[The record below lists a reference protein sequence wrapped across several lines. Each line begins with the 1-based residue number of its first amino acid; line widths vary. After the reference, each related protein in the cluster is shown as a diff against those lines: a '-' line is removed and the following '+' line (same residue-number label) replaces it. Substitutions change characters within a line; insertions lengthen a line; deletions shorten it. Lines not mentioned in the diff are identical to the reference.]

1 MLFLFDFII
10 LHFCKY
16 LKEKYVLE
24 KVDANTVLIINSL
37 VKYIYYKKQEFIIAD
52 QLVKIVQVTI

>member
-37 VKYIYYKKQEFIIAD
+37 VKYICYKKQRDLLLLIS
-52 QLVKIVQVTI
+52 L